1 MEKGFGITNLLKPI
15 IGPKLRQRW
24 DEMIVAIKVD
34 KEEFEKIALQPHLL
48 VVHVESSITMQ
59 KLAKKAKKQQI
70 IEEQNEK
77 IIDNLVFQK
86 KLKSFN
92 VTKCKFINEKI
103 MGEYGDYFPLINK
116 LIVGVKI
123 LFNRFSLAP
132 KHIVYHPL

>member
-34 KEEFEKIALQPHLL
+34 KEELEKIALQPHLL
-48 VVHVESSITMQ
+48 VVHVKSSITMQ
-59 KLAKKAKKQQI
+59 KLAKKAKKEKT
-70 IEEQNEK
+70 IEELNEK

-86 KLKSFN
+86 TLKSFN
-92 VTKCKFINEKI
+92 ATKFKFVNEKI

-123 LFNRFSLAP
+123 LVNRFYFAP